1 MANYEYLRSAC
12 SAVCEMLK
20 TVETLEGSSIYF
32 KDAYYILDYLT
43 TTDYSHTDLVF
54 VSDGDSLK
62 KHLFYGLP
70 KHRDDCKYY
79 NDFAEMRMPPM
90 TKEEIRYNYPCVAES
105 SAVTERGAA
114 LYTVVS
120 DILAPL
126 FVAYRSIHFNNGVYK
141 CAQDRKNK

>member
-43 TTDYSHTDLVF
+43 TTDYSQSDLVF
-54 VSDGDSLK
+54 VATCDSLK
-62 KHLFYGLP
+62 EHLFYGLP
-70 KHRDDCKYY
+70 KHRKDSKYY
-79 NDFAEMRMPPM
+79 DDFVEMRMPPM
-90 TKEEIRYNYPCVAES
+90 TKEEIRYSYTTCDSP
-105 SAVTERGAA
+105 RGAA
-114 LYTVVS
+114 LYVVVEC
-120 DILAPL
+120 ILAPL
-126 FVAYRSIHFNNGVYK
+126 FEAYKNLNFYNGVYK